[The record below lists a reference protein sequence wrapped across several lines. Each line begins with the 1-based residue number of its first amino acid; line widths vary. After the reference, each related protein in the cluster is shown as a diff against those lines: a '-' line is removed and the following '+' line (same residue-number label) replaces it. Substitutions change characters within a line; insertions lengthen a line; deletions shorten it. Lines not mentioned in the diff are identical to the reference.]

1 MADPNPDTTSR
12 QNLEQLLGQVAEQD
26 QDALRAVYEMTRRSV
41 FAVAYAVTRD
51 RQLAEDVL
59 QDTIV
64 RVWEQSGR
72 YRSSG
77 SPLAWVHTIARN
89 LALDV
94 MRQRHR
100 LVHTDFSDDMPLPDA
115 LVSHADPT
123 DRISL
128 EAGLNQLDP
137 DDAVIFVFKVLA
149 GLSHLES
156 ARLLDLPYRQ
166 VRYRYQRAI
175 RQLRRFLAEPNS
187 PGR

>member
-26 QDALRAVYEMTRRSV
+26 QDALRAVYEETRRSV
-41 FAVAYAVTRD
+41 FAVAYAITRD

-64 RVWEQSGR
+64 RVWEQSGH
-72 YRSSG
+72 YRPSG
-77 SPLAWVHTIARN
+77 TPLAWVHTIARH

-100 LVHTDFSDDMPLPDA
+100 LVHTDFSEDTPLPDA

-128 EAGLNQLDP
+128 EAGLVKLDP
-137 DDAVIFVFKVLA
+137 DDAVIFVLKVLA
-149 GLSHLES
+149 GFSHLES
-156 ARLLDLPYRQ
+156 ARLLGLPYRQ

-175 RQLRRFLAEPNS
+175 RQLRRFLAEPDS
-187 PGR
+187 HGR

>member
-1 MADPNPDTTSR
+1 MADPNPDAIPC
-12 QNLEQLLGQVAEQD
+12 QDLERLLGQVAEQD
-26 QDALRAVYEMTRRSV
+26 QDALRAVYEATRRGV
-41 FAVAYAVTRD
+41 YAVAYAITRD

-64 RVWEQSGR
+64 RVWEQSGH
-72 YRSSG
+72 YRPSG

-94 MRQRHR
+94 VRQRHR
-100 LVHTDFSDDMPLPDA
+100 LVHTDFSEDMPLPDA
-115 LVSHADPT
+115 LVGWADPT

-128 EAGLNQLDP
+128 EAGLDQLDP
-137 DDAVIFVFKVLA
+137 DDAVIFVLKVLA
-149 GLSHLES
+149 GFSHLES
-156 ARLLDLPYRQ
+156 ARLLGLPYRQ

-175 RQLRRFLAEPNS
+175 RQLRRFLAEPNA